1 MRKFLLLAVMLLG
14 AVSVAYAGPTE
25 FEFLGFTDGNWQLG
39 YPYYI
44 TPGPASFIQAVM
56 CDDYLHGG
64 SVGETWEA
72 NVTDLG
78 SNNVSLTRF
87 GHMESA
93 LGLAYYHQAGWILL
107 ETVTE
112 PMGQWMDMNE
122 AVWHIFDPSSPID
135 AGGLAWLAAAQAE
148 ARLGFPGVDF
158 NKVYIITPV
167 NQYDPNDNDIQE
179 FMYIGNDPSSSGSPG
194 AATPE
199 PASLA
204 LLGTGA
210 LGLFGR
216 KYLS

>member
-1 MRKFLLLAVMLLG
+1 MRKLLLLAVVLLG
-14 AVSVAYAGPTE
+14 AVSAFADPID
-25 FEFLGFTDGNWQLG
+25 FEFLGFTDGQWQLG

-44 TPGPASFIQAVM
+44 TAGPADSVQAVM

-64 SVGETWEA
+64 SVGETWQA
-72 NVTDLG
+72 DVTDLG

-93 LGLAYYHQAGWILL
+93 LGLAFYRQAGWILL
-107 ETVTE
+107 ETVTT
-112 PMGQWMDMNE
+112 PSNQWTDMNE
-122 AVWHIFDPSSPID
+122 AVWHIFDRSSPID

-158 NKVYIITPV
+158 NRVYIITPL

-179 FMYIGNDPSSSGSPG
+179 FMYVGNDPSSSSSPG

-199 PASLA
+199 PGTLA